1 MRTLKIA
8 SIVGARPNFM
18 KLAPFAR
25 EIEAYNVSKN
35 HSVILAHTLIHTGQH
50 YDESMSKSFFH
61 ALNIPEPDINLGIGS
76 GTHAEQ
82 VGRTMIAFEPLLD
95 EIQPDWV
102 VVMGDVNATCACGLT
117 AKKGGVRLAHVEAG
131 LRSFDRSMPEE
142 INRVITDQLADLLL
156 TPDSIADDNLRAEG
170 ITDGKI
176 QCVGNIM
183 IDTLDANRSAA
194 ESISLDELVA
204 RNHIDQELCSEFT
217 ENFAVLTLHRPSNVD
232 DIATLTNLVRCF
244 VDSVSVEIPLIWPLH
259 PRTRNNLTSFGL
271 LQQLLDCPRLVML
284 QPLEYHE
291 MLRLNLGARVMF
303 TDSGGL
309 QEECCVLGTPCL
321 TLRENTERPVTLAEH
336 GGVCELVGNDPSR
349 IRECFLAIK
358 DKGRREHRPPLWDGS
373 TAKRVVE
380 ALIKASNV

>member
-1 MRTLKIA
+1 MKTLKIA

-18 KLAPFAR
+18 KMAPLSR
-25 EIEAYNVSKN
+25 EIEAFNRENN
-35 HSVILAHTLIHTGQH
+35 HAVELANTLIHTGQH
-50 YDESMSKSFFH
+50 YDESMSKSFFQT
-61 ALNIPEPDINLGIGS
+61 LNIPEPDINLGIGS

-82 VGRTMIAFEPLLD
+82 VGRTMIAFEPLLED
-95 EIQPDWV
+95 IQPDWV

-156 TPDSIADDNLRAEG
+156 TPDTIADENLRAEG

-176 QCVGNIM
+176 QRVGNIM

-194 ESISLDELVA
+194 ECISLHELIA
-204 RNHIDQELCSEFT
+204 RNQLEQQSQVELA

-232 DIATLTNLVRCF
+232 DRVTLMNLVRCF
-244 VDSVSVEIPLIWPLH
+244 VDSVSVQLPLIWPLH
-259 PRTRNNLTSFGL
+259 PRTSNMLTRFGL
-271 LQQLLDCPRLVML
+271 LQELLDSPNIVLLR
-284 QPLEYHE
+284 PLEYHE
-291 MLRLNLGARVMF
+291 MLRLNLGASVMF

-321 TLRENTERPVTLAEH
+321 TLRDNTERPVTLTKH
-336 GGVCELVGNDPSR
+336 GGVCELVGNDPAR
-349 IRECFLAIK
+349 INKHFLKMK
-358 DKGRREHRPPLWDGS
+358 DRGRREHRPPLWDGC

-380 ALIKASNV
+380 ALIKASEV